1 MIGWAIERVKL
12 LLHRVLNWRD
22 RVVVDVVKAAGEAL
36 LALFFSSL
44 WVVVLVISYALHT
57 SGAGVADAT
66 AATFEAYFKPADA
79 LQYLTAIL
87 SSTTAYILC
96 RLSGAREHIS
106 RVVVVLVLT
115 VLLWFGA
122 TPLFLVREPPNEEF
136 ADRLAITLVVLGLCV
151 WWFSLFTHRRIFER
165 SPSGP
170 SDEGAKRIGEK
181 LESYR

>member
-1 MIGWAIERVKL
+1 MIGCAIDRLKL
-12 LLHRVLNWRD
+12 IVHRVLHWRH
-22 RVVVDVVKAAGEAL
+22 RVLVDAVSAAGETL

-44 WVVVLVISYALHT
+44 WVVVLVITYALHT
-57 SGAGVADAT
+57 AGAGVLDAT
-66 AATFEAYFKPADA
+66 AATVEAYFEPADA

-96 RLSGAREHIS
+96 RLYGVRDHIS
-106 RVVVVLVLT
+106 RVVGLLLLT

-122 TPLFLVREPPNEEF
+122 TPLFLVREPANQEF
-136 ADRLAITLVVLGLCV
+136 AGGLAVTLVVIGLGV
-151 WWFSLFTHRRIFER
+151 WWFSLFTQRRIFER

-181 LESYR
+181 LEEYR